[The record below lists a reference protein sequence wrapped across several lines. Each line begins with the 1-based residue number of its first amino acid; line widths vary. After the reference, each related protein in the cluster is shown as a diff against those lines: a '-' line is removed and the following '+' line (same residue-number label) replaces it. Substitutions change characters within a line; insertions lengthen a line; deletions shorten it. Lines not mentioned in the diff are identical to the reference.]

1 MVLDEES
8 TGLDLIK
15 VKGGANGPA
24 DMLEFVIDAKLL
36 LVNFN
41 FAWNNV
47 NKDLPEIEETAYRC
61 CTFRDQKPKA

>member
-1 MVLDEES
+1 VVLDEES
-8 TGLDLIK
+8 TGLDLVK

-36 LVNFN
+36 LVDLNL
-41 FAWNNV
+41 AWNTV
-47 NKDLPEIEETAYRC
+47 SKDLPRTVEISYRC